1 MMPALS
7 ILPESLVVRQFGVPF
22 AVHDDLDRLPV
33 GKHLDPLRVFVS
45 GVRLQLH
52 EAGFRLRLP
61 GFGFGGALL
70 RFRRP
75 RFRRRRTRFGFLR
88 LALDLRD
95 SRRDVEHFLIA
106 HRHSPFVVAL
116 PAARPTRSIPPGTPP
131 TSFSLISLRRLVVS
145 APCRASVVTAPSVGC
160 RDGFCGGS
168 ARCRSATFLPEIPPF
183 IKAIVGCTDTESSRY
198 SLGGVKCESA
208 ENVSIITVTDGRKL
222 LNVSYGDECDPVDC
236 IIEAKPLTKAYT
248 AAAVKG
254 RNTVFEV
261 VDGKAMVVGGA
272 GAATAPLIDGKFPRW
287 RDVFGDTSA

>member
-1 MMPALS
+1 M
-7 ILPESLVVRQFGVPF
+7 
-22 AVHDDLDRLPV
+22 RLP
-33 GKHLDPLRVFVS
+33 S
-45 GVRLQLH
+45 
-52 EAGFRLRLP
+52 
-61 GFGFGGALL
+61 
-70 RFRRP
+70 
-75 RFRRRRTRFGFLR
+75 
-88 LALDLRD
+88 
-95 SRRDVEHFLIA
+95 
-106 HRHSPFVVAL
+106 
-116 PAARPTRSIPPGTPP
+116 
-131 TSFSLISLRRLVVS
+131 
-145 APCRASVVTAPSVGC
+145 
-160 RDGFCGGS
+160 
-168 ARCRSATFLPEIPPF
+168 F

-287 RDVFGDTSA
+287 RDVFGDTSAHKQIGVKPELLIDLLAVFKAAGVEGVRVYVGDAENALYFAGTATTGEVLRAVLMPMSLDVTPFPGEFASDAEEIAEPATV

>member
-1 MMPALS
+1 M
-7 ILPESLVVRQFGVPF
+7 
-22 AVHDDLDRLPV
+22 RLP
-33 GKHLDPLRVFVS
+33 S
-45 GVRLQLH
+45 
-52 EAGFRLRLP
+52 
-61 GFGFGGALL
+61 
-70 RFRRP
+70 
-75 RFRRRRTRFGFLR
+75 
-88 LALDLRD
+88 
-95 SRRDVEHFLIA
+95 
-106 HRHSPFVVAL
+106 
-116 PAARPTRSIPPGTPP
+116 
-131 TSFSLISLRRLVVS
+131 
-145 APCRASVVTAPSVGC
+145 
-160 RDGFCGGS
+160 
-168 ARCRSATFLPEIPPF
+168 F

-287 RDVFGDTSA
+287 RDVFGDTSAHKQIGVKPELLIDLLAVFKAAGVEGVRVYVGDAENALYFAGTAPTGEVLRAVLMPMSLDVTPFPGEFASDAEEIAEPATV